1 MRGWAHRGEVGTRRQ
16 RGHNARCERK
26 GGKGDLGPSWAAGG
40 VQGGDTAGLGT
51 AEHWESRAA
60 SCLLRVCC
68 WERGTGLWD
77 L

>member
-1 MRGWAHRGEVGTRRQ
+1 MDGRTEARWAPGGKGAIMQ
-16 RGHNARCERK
+16 GAKERE
-26 GGKGDLGPSWAAGG
+26 GKGDLGPGRAAGG